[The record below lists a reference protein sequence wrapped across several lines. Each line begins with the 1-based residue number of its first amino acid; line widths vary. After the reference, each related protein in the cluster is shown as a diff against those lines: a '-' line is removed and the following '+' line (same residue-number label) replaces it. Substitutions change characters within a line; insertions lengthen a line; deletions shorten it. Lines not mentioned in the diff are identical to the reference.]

1 VNEPVGIDDLNVY
14 GGTLSVDFS
23 AIAAARARPARELD
37 AVGFERRSVTP
48 PYEDPVTLAVNAA
61 WPLVEELGP
70 AAFELLI
77 VATESGL
84 DFGKPLS
91 SYVHRYLGLA
101 PRCRNLEV
109 KHACYGGTAA
119 VQLAAAWVRSGE
131 VPGGRAL
138 VVMTDTARRHFGDPA
153 ELTAGSG
160 AVAVTVTAR
169 PRVLE
174 IEPGSGYASREV
186 YDVARPT
193 FIDEWGDPVLSLAA
207 YFDLVEEAWAGY
219 QRARMD
225 AATDAAT
232 NPATNAAT
240 SPATN
245 PTTDPATNPG
255 RFRYLLYHTPLEGL
269 VRQAHSLLLEAGVTS
284 SGNGG
289 DGSFEQMVRPALGY
303 ARQLGNIYSGSVY
316 CLLAGLVDGVS
327 DLTAGTPVGVCSYG
341 SGSCAEFYCGRI
353 GAGARETVGRHR
365 IGEHLAERF
374 NVDVGQYE
382 RLVLEAERMTVMPD
396 IEPALDAVPGH
407 FERSY
412 QGRRRLVLQRSRG
425 HHRHYAWCDRP

>member
-14 GGTLSVDFS
+14 GSTLSVEFA
-23 AIAAARARPARELD
+23 AIATARARPARELD
-37 AVGFERRSVTP
+37 AVGFERRSITP

-219 QRARMD
+219 QRAR
-225 AATDAAT
+225 TDAAT
-232 NPATNAAT
+232 RPDAATNGDEPRDEPRSVPVPALPHAARGSGPPGSLRSCSRPVSPAPATAAT
-240 SPATN
+240 AASSRWCALPSATPGN
-245 PTTDPATNPG
+245 WATSTRAASTACWRGSWTECPT
-255 RFRYLLYHTPLEGL
+255 
-269 VRQAHSLLLEAGVTS
+269 
-284 SGNGG
+284 
-289 DGSFEQMVRPALGY
+289 
-303 ARQLGNIYSGSVY
+303 
-316 CLLAGLVDGVS
+316 
-327 DLTAGTPVGVCSYG
+327 
-341 SGSCAEFYCGRI
+341 
-353 GAGARETVGRHR
+353 
-365 IGEHLAERF
+365 
-374 NVDVGQYE
+374 
-382 RLVLEAERMTVMPD
+382 
-396 IEPALDAVPGH
+396 
-407 FERSY
+407 
-412 QGRRRLVLQRSRG
+412 
-425 HHRHYAWCDRP
+425 

>member
-1 VNEPVGIDDLNVY
+1 VNEPAGIDDLNVY
-14 GGTLSVDFS
+14 GSTLSVEFA
-23 AIAAARARPARELD
+23 AIATARARPARELD
-37 AVGFERRSVTP
+37 AVGFERRSITP

-109 KHACYGGTAA
+109 K
-119 VQLAAAWVRSGE
+119 AWVRSGE

-193 FIDEWGDPVLSLAA
+193 FIDEWGDPVLSVAA

-219 QRARMD
+219 QRARTD
-225 AATDAAT
+225 AATGAATDA
-232 NPATNAAT
+232 
-240 SPATN
+240 
-245 PTTDPATNPG
+245 ATNPG

-269 VRQAHSLLLEAGVTS
+269 VRQAHALLLEAGVTS

-327 DLTAGTPVGVCSYG
+327 DLAPGTPVGVCSYG
-341 SGSCAEFYCGRI
+341 SGSCAEFYGGRI

-374 NVDVGQYE
+374 NVDVAQYE
-382 RLVLEAERMTVMPD
+382 RLVLEAERMTVSPD
-396 IEPALDAVPGH
+396 LEPALNAIPGH

-425 HHRHYAWCDRP
+425 HHRHYAWCDR

>member
-1 VNEPVGIDDLNVY
+1 VSEPAGIDDLNVY
-14 GGTLSVDFS
+14 GSTLAVEFA
-23 AIAAARARPARELD
+23 AIAGARARPARELE
-37 AVGFERRSVTP
+37 AVGFERRSITP

-61 WPLVEELGP
+61 WPLVEDLGP
-70 AAFELLI
+70 DAFELLI

-91 SYVHRYLGLA
+91 AYVHRYLGLA

-119 VQLAAAWVRSGE
+119 IQLASAWVRSGE

-193 FIDEWGDPVLSLAA
+193 SIDEWGDPVLSLAA

-219 QRARMD
+219 RHGRAD
-225 AATDAAT
+225 AT
-232 NPATNAAT
+232 NM
-240 SPATN
+240 
-245 PTTDPATNPG
+245 G
-255 RFRYLLYHTPLEGL
+255 RFRYLLYHTPLVGL
-269 VRQAHSLLLEAGVTS
+269 IRQAHALLLEAGMTCA
-284 SGNGG
+284 GTGA
-289 DGSFEQMVRPALGY
+289 DGSFDHMVRPALAY

-316 CLLAGLVDGVS
+316 CLLAGLVDGVT
-327 DLTAGTPVGVCSYG
+327 DLTPGTTVGICSYG
-341 SGSCAEFYCGRI
+341 SGSCAEFYGGRI
-353 GAGARETVGRHR
+353 GAGAREAVGRHR
-365 IGEHLAERF
+365 IGEHLAERVS
-374 NVDVGQYE
+374 VDVAQYE
-382 RLVLEAERMTVMPD
+382 RLVLEAERITVSAD
-396 IEPALDAVPGH
+396 VEPSLDAVPGH

-412 QGRRRLVLQRSRG
+412 RGRRRLVLQRTRG